1 VDAAERRF
9 LVTGAQ
15 GFLGRHVVQAIL
27 TSTPRA
33 QVLGIGRSAYSQ
45 EFFSHSLHWASQPL
59 RAPVP
64 GYLREFTASARYR
77 YRVLDLRDVAA
88 TAKLV
93 REFSPDVVLHL
104 ASGLKGDPIDSLMRN
119 GVESTVSLLEALGG
133 LGRPGSRLI
142 YASSGGVYGEVP
154 ERLLPIRED
163 TTPRPADLYSISK
176 LTSEQL
182 CRVVGATYG
191 TKVTCARVFNLVGPG
206 QDERHVCGRFAA
218 QAAAIILGRQPPL
231 IETGDLRTSRDFI
244 DVRDCATAMVL
255 LATRAAAEETYNL
268 ASGREM
274 SVAAVLRTVLEQSGL
289 HEKVTVSCS
298 SRLAPGV
305 QRHYACIERLAGL
318 GFRVERGIESTLA
331 DLLNYYVE
339 DVAAA
344 AGRLK

>member
-1 VDAAERRF
+1 VDAAEPRF

-15 GFLGRHVVQAIL
+15 GFLGRHVVQAVL

-33 QVLGIGRSAYSQ
+33 RVLGVGRSAYSQ
-45 EFFSHSLHWASQPL
+45 EFFTHSLHWAAQSL

-64 GYLREFTASARYR
+64 GYLREFTDSARYR
-77 YRVLDLRDVAA
+77 YRVLDLRDVAG
-88 TAKLV
+88 THELM
-93 REFSPDVVLHL
+93 REFSPDVVIHL
-104 ASGLKGDPIDSLMRN
+104 ASGLKGDPLDWLTRN
-119 GVESTVSLLEALGG
+119 GVESTVSLMEAFGSLS
-133 LGRPGSRLI
+133 RPGSRLI

-182 CRVVGATYG
+182 CRVVGARFGVT
-191 TKVTCARVFNLVGPG
+191 VTCARVFNLVGPG

-218 QAAAIILGRQPPL
+218 QVAAIVLGLRPPV
-231 IETGDLRTSRDFI
+231 IETGDLQTSRDFI

-255 LATRAAAEETYNL
+255 LAKRVTSEETYNL

-274 SVAAVLRTVLEQSGL
+274 SVASVLQAVLEQTGL
-289 HEKVTVSCS
+289 REKVTVSCS
-298 SRLAPGV
+298 SGLAPGV
-305 QRHYACIERLAGL
+305 QRHYASIERLSSL
-318 GFRVERGIESTLA
+318 GFRLEWGIESSLA
-331 DLLNYYVE
+331 DLLNYYVH

-344 AGRLK
+344 AGRLR